1 MIFDFGFPVSDWRRE
16 GMSKASRPTVAGFGS
31 AKPAARAPVP
41 AERGR
46 QSETK
51 SQKSKNLPGFTLL
64 ELLLSLALVGLLMA
78 AMNQFIFSMG
88 ELWGRGADVRLFD
101 QHVRAVTRFVEQTL
115 EGTAVPTARGVQAL
129 AVQDVRLPDGPTS
142 TLLTF
147 ELPAGSRVFPWPEAP
162 LPDVV
167 CALGVRQD
175 QGLVIYWHSRL
186 EQHFA
191 DEPPRAT
198 VLTPLVTGLSYDYYN
213 ASFNSWQ
220 NYQTLQRD
228 NNGQWKLPTRLHLH
242 FTYQNMTRDTVVTV
256 PATTQAL
263 PFF

>member
-1 MIFDFGFPVSDWRRE
+1 
-16 GMSKASRPTVAGFGS
+16 
-31 AKPAARAPVP
+31 
-41 AERGR
+41 
-46 QSETK
+46 
-51 SQKSKNLPGFTLL
+51 
-64 ELLLSLALVGLLMA
+64 
-78 AMNQFIFSMG
+78 MNQFIFSMG

-115 EGTAVPTARGVQAL
+115 HSTALPTARGAQAL
-129 AVQDVRLPDGPTS
+129 AIQDVRLPDGPTG

-147 ELPAGSRVFPWPEAP
+147 ELPAGSRVLPWPGAP

-175 QGLVIYWHSRL
+175 QGLVLYWHSRL

-198 VLTPLVTGLSYDYYN
+198 VLTPLVTGVSYDYYN
-213 ASFNSWQ
+213 ATSNSWQ

-228 NNGQWKLPTRLHLH
+228 SSGQWQLPTRLRLR
-242 FTYQNMTRDTVVTV
+242 FAYGK
-256 PATTQAL
+256 
-263 PFF
+263 